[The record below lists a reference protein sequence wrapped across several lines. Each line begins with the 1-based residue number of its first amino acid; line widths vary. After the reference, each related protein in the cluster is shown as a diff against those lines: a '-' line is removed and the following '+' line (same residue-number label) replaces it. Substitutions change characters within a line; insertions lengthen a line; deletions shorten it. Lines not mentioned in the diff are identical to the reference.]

1 MPRDTK
7 SVKLDPAA
15 KERLKELQKEL
26 KTQGLPPYVDQPD
39 ILSALV
45 LYTPVP
51 QLAGMLAEYWR
62 YTDDSSRAV
71 GEASEDQPATGDE
84 GETTT

>member
-1 MPRDTK
+1 MAAKTK
-7 SVKLDPAA
+7 PVKLDVDAHA
-15 KERLKELQKEL
+15 HLSELQKGL
-26 KTQGLPPYVDQPD
+26 RKAGLPRDVEIQD

-62 YTDDSSRAV
+62 YT
-71 GEASEDQPATGDE
+71 GERDGAEE
-84 GETTT
+84 GRSGGAGG

>member
-1 MPRDTK
+1 MAAKTK
-7 SVKLDPAA
+7 PVKLDVDAHAHLP
-15 KERLKELQKEL
+15 ELQK
-26 KTQGLPPYVDQPD
+26 GLRKASLPKDVEIQD

-62 YTDDSSRAV
+62 YTEQRDSAA
-71 GEASEDQPATGDE
+71 EAGK
-84 GETTT
+84 